1 LLAGKTVLVTGA
13 TGRLGRDLTARVES
27 FGARVLPL
35 VLPGYPDRPK
45 TVPWISQTPPLRV
58 ADAAD
63 LDRLPRP
70 DHVVN
75 LHWRVNRALPMT
87 ESILEEVK
95 ASLHHPAFLWE
106 WLRQNPPVSFVNC
119 STIMVFGRTHRGPIS
134 ADTEPE
140 PSTPYGIA
148 KLTGEKFFNAY
159 LDTGNTA
166 LVHLRLSSV
175 CSYGEHPT
183 HLVSRLLSSVL
194 DGVRI
199 QVNVAHAV
207 NLLYIDDAVD
217 ALVSAMLR
225 DGPGRLIA
233 AAESR
238 RIVDVARAVE
248 RLTGTTL
255 NADFVDLAP
264 GAPDPEFVSDLAAL
278 QAPWTRR
285 TPLEVAL
292 EHILEEH
299 RRARGESHP
308 S

>member
-1 LLAGKTVLVTGA
+1 MLAGKTILVTGA
-13 TGRLGRDLTARVES
+13 TGRLGRDLTARLES
-27 FGARVLPL
+27 LGARVLPL

-45 TVPWISQTPPLRV
+45 AVPWISRTPPLPV
-58 ADAAD
+58 ADSAD

-70 DHVVN
+70 HHVIN

-87 ESILEEVK
+87 EGILEEVK
-95 ASLHHPAFLWE
+95 TSLHHPAFLWA
-106 WLRQNPPVSFVNC
+106 WLQQHPPASFVNC
-119 STIMVFGRTHRGPIS
+119 STILVFGRTHRGSIS
-134 ADTEPE
+134 AATEPE

-159 LDTGNTA
+159 LAGTSTA
-166 LVHLRLSSV
+166 VIHVRLSSV
-175 CSYGEHPT
+175 CSYGEHPS
-183 HLVSRLLSSVL
+183 HLVSRLLSSAL

-199 QVNVAHAV
+199 QVNAAHAV

-217 ALVSAMLR
+217 VLVSAMLR
-225 DGPGRLIA
+225 ERGGRLIA
-233 AAESR
+233 APESR

-255 NADFVDLAP
+255 NADFIDLAP
-264 GAPDPEFVSDLAAL
+264 GAPDPEFVSDLTAL

-299 RRARGESHP
+299 RRARGESHT